1 MTRHEVTVSSRDLFR
16 SDTPRA
22 FSPAVAIATGIQLS
36 IYARLQEGAIL
47 AATGT
52 VIGLGVLVAV
62 TLRTRGVLFTNAASI
77 VFCSATVPALIAF
90 CLAGTFALAG
100 LVR

>member
-1 MTRHEVTVSSRDLFR
+1 MTRHEVTSSFRDLFR
-16 SDTPRA
+16 SDTLRA

-36 IYARLQEGAIL
+36 IYARLREDEIL

-62 TLRTRGVLFTNAASI
+62 TLRTRGVLFTNATSI
-77 VFCSATVPALIAF
+77 VFWSAMVPALIAF
-90 CLAGTFALAG
+90 RFAGTFTIAG
-100 LVR
+100 LLR